1 MHVDWGTGPIR
12 KTEDV
17 LKRNKEQEK
26 ELDTLAADA
35 SGVMTAET
43 EIKEDIDGKKGMK
56 KWLGLAVRYLLPL
69 ALTVLLV
76 WYMFRKVDFRQMLTL
91 LKEGVDYWWILCAMG
106 ISVFSHMFRAARW
119 RLQLRSLGIDAP
131 YMALCCS
138 IFGCYALNL
147 VFPRLGEVWR
157 CTYISTRQKSP
168 FTTVLGSMVADRL
181 ADTAMVLLLTLL
193 TFIVA
198 NSALN
203 SFLSEYQIGRDL
215 ISLVENPTAW
225 LLLAVGIGLVCF
237 IIYLLRNTAVVKKLG
252 GWLKELWQ
260 GFATVWRMKGRLKF
274 LLLTFCIWGC
284 YYFQLYVAFYAFDF
298 TRELCRPEFAF
309 GLVPCLVA
317 FVLSSI
323 GMAIPSNGGLGPWN
337 IAVMFGLAVYGISD
351 EQGTA
356 FSMLQWSG
364 QTVMLI
370 ILGIYTMIYISATNN
385 SLSKNKEKAHV

>member
-1 MHVDWGTGPIR
+1 MHVDWGTVPIR
-12 KTEDV
+12 KTGDV
-17 LKRNKEQEK
+17 LKRNKEQEQ

-35 SGVMTAET
+35 SGAMTAET
-43 EIKEDIDGKKGMK
+43 EIKEDIDGKKGVK

-76 WYMFRKVDFRQMLTL
+76 WYMFRKVDFRHMLTL

-131 YMALCCS
+131 FMALCCS

-237 IIYLLRNTAVVKKLG
+237 IIYLLRNTAVIKKLG

-260 GFATVWRMKGRLKF
+260 GFATVWRMRGRLKV

-351 EQGTA
+351 AQGTA